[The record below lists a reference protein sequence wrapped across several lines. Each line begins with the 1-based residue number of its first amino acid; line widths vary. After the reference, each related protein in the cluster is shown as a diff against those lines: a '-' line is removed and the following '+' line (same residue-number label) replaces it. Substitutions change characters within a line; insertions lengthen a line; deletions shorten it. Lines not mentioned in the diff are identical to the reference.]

1 MSSSNHCGV
10 SVISRFSGGVSVVAN
25 SPTVNADVS
34 IKIILKK
41 IFTFLKMTHQQFN
54 LKKKKPHQIKII
66 LKFLT

>member
-25 SPTVNADVS
+25 GPTVNADVS

-41 IFTFLKMTHQQFN
+41 YFHF
-54 LKKKKPHQIKII
+54 
-66 LKFLT
+66 

>member
-25 SPTVNADVS
+25 GPTVNADVS

-41 IFTFLKMTHQQFN
+41 AMSDKNNIKKCHVSNLIFEKSH
-54 LKKKKPHQIKII
+54 IR
-66 LKFLT
+66 